1 MLNNSGDNQT
11 TISSTLTKDEIGDG
25 DADRCVWCRIEI
37 NGSTLPVQSNQLCIL
52 DQISYNGLPNCSV
65 SPPSAIMTPVCADP
79 SGGVAPTGLA
89 IQPQS
94 ATLFPFP
101 TPSQTRS
108 SSIYSTANINII
120 KTPLIEMT
128 NTNTPTFSQEYL
140 HTELP
145 PPNVRMET
153 TTRFTV
159 SVTPLN
165 VPMNGMN
172 NSGGNSTSQDALIAT
187 VTVCIVFILIIVV
200 LVGII
205 IFLLRR
211 KLQGTV
217 KPPGKKEAKRTKISG
232 E

>member
-1 MLNNSGDNQT
+1 
-11 TISSTLTKDEIGDG
+11 
-25 DADRCVWCRIEI
+25 
-37 NGSTLPVQSNQLCIL
+37 
-52 DQISYNGLPNCSV
+52 
-65 SPPSAIMTPVCADP
+65 MTPVCADP

-108 SSIYSTANINII
+108 SGIYSTANINII

-140 HTELP
+140 HTDLP
-145 PPNVRMET
+145 PPNIRMET
-153 TTRFTV
+153 ITRFTV

-165 VPMNGMN
+165 VPMDGMN
-172 NSGGNSTSQDALIAT
+172 NSRGNGTSQDALIAT
-187 VTVCIVFILIIVV
+187 VTVCVVFIIIIVI

-211 KLQGTV
+211 KLQGTI
-217 KPPGKKEAKRTKISG
+217 KSPGKKELKRTQMSG
-232 E
+232 ECACTKS

>member
-1 MLNNSGDNQT
+1 M
-11 TISSTLTKDEIGDG
+11 
-25 DADRCVWCRIEI
+25 
-37 NGSTLPVQSNQLCIL
+37 
-52 DQISYNGLPNCSV
+52 
-65 SPPSAIMTPVCADP
+65 SPPPANTTPVCADP

-101 TPSQTRS
+101 TPSQTHS
-108 SSIYSTANINII
+108 SGIYSTANINII

-140 HTELP
+140 HTDLP
-145 PPNVRMET
+145 PPNIRMEII
-153 TTRFTV
+153 TRFTV

-172 NSGGNSTSQDALIAT
+172 NSRGNGTSQDALIAT
-187 VTVCIVFILIIVV
+187 VTVCVVFIIIIVI

-217 KPPGKKEAKRTKISG
+217 KSPGKKEAKRTQISG
-232 E
+232 ECA